1 MEWTK
6 VFLIAPIARA
16 WQFRELIKA
25 ILFRELA
32 ARFRGSAFGW
42 MWAVAAPVFQ
52 MLIYTVVFSGIVMV
66 ARPMHPTP
74 FGTRA
79 LIVFS
84 GITVFNL
91 FLELLLRA
99 PGLLHEHAGFIK
111 KSIFPTET
119 LAWIAVFR
127 ALVYSGVSFAVLLVF
142 EVVMT
147 HQLPLTVLMVP
158 VVLAPIIL
166 LLLGVTWFLMALGAF
181 TRDISHLV
189 ATVVPVFMWITPVFY
204 ASSDAPAGARGWML
218 FNIMG
223 DYIELFRDVVLRGL
237 PLTQNLDLFLICS
250 GISYVVFIGGYTV
263 FMRYKSII
271 VDVI

>member
-1 MEWTK
+1 VDK

-32 ARFRGSAFGW
+32 ARFRGSALGW
-42 MWAVAAPVFQ
+42 MWAVAAPVFT
-52 MLIYTVVFSGIVMV
+52 MLVYTVVFSGIFAMSS
-66 ARPMHPTP
+66 AHKPAP

-84 GITVFNL
+84 GITLFNL
-91 FLELLLRA
+91 FVELLYRA
-99 PGLLHEHAGFIK
+99 PGLLHEHASFIK

-127 ALVYSGVSFAVLLVF
+127 ALVYSGVSFAVLLVCQF
-142 EVVMT
+142 AMT
-147 HQLPLTVLMVP
+147 RQLPVTVLFVP
-158 VVLAPIIL
+158 VLVVPITL

-181 TRDISHLV
+181 TRDITHLM

-204 ASSDAPAGARGWML
+204 STPDIPVPMQNVMRI
-218 FNIMG
+218 NIMA
-223 DYIELFRDVVLRGL
+223 DYIEMFRDLALYGR
-237 PLTQNLDLFLICS
+237 PLNLDLFVPCLA
-250 GISYVVFIGGYTV
+250 ISYVVFIVGYTV

>member
-42 MWAVAAPVFQ
+42 AWAVAAPVFQ

-66 ARPMHPTP
+66 ARPSQHPTA
-74 FGTRA
+74 FGARA

-91 FLELLLRA
+91 FVELLLRA

-142 EVVMT
+142 EFAMT
-147 HQLPLTVLMVP
+147 RQLPATVLLIPVLVVP
-158 VVLAPIIL
+158 IVL

-189 ATVVPVFMWITPVFY
+189 ATVVPIFMWITPVFY
-204 ASSDAPAGARGWML
+204 ALADAPAGLRSWMHI
-218 FNIMG
+218 NIMG
-223 DYIELFRDVVLRGL
+223 DYIEMFRDMVLRGL
-237 PLTQNLDLFLICS
+237 PMDLNLFLACS
-250 GISYVVFIGGYTV
+250 AISYVVFIVGYTV

>member
-42 MWAVAAPVFQ
+42 LWAVAAPVFQ

-66 ARPMHPTP
+66 ARAQQHPAP

-91 FLELLLRA
+91 FVELLMRA
-99 PGLLHEHAGFIK
+99 PSLLHEHAGFIK

-142 EVVMT
+142 EFAMT
-147 HQLPLTVLMVP
+147 RQVPATVLFVP
-158 VVLAPIIL
+158 LLVAPIIL

-204 ASSDAPAGARGWML
+204 PLSDAPAGVRDWL
-218 FNIMG
+218 QLNIMG

-237 PLTQNLDLFLICS
+237 PLNLDLYLTCS
-250 GISYVVFIGGYTV
+250 GISYVVCLVGYTV

>member
-1 MEWTK
+1 M
-6 VFLIAPIARA
+6 FLIAPIARA

-42 MWAVAAPVFQ
+42 LWAVAAPVFQ
-52 MLIYTVVFSGIVMV
+52 MLIYTVVFSGIVLV
-66 ARPMHPTP
+66 SRAQHPTP

-91 FLELLLRA
+91 FLELLYRA

-142 EVVMT
+142 EFAMT
-147 HQLPLTVLMVP
+147 RQVPATVLFVP
-158 VVLAPIIL
+158 VLIAPIIL
-166 LLLGVTWFLMALGAF
+166 LLLGATWFLMALGAF
-181 TRDISHLV
+181 TRDITHLV

-204 ASSDAPAGARGWML
+204 PLSDVPAGMRDWMRL
-218 FNIMG
+218 NIMS
-223 DYIELFRDVVLRGL
+223 DYIEMFRDVVLYGL
-237 PLTQNLDLFLICS
+237 PFNLELFLTCS
-250 GISYVVFIGGYTV
+250 AISYVIFLVGYTV

>member
-1 MEWTK
+1 

-16 WQFRELIKA
+16 WQFRQLIKA

-42 MWAVAAPVFQ
+42 AWAVAAPVFQ

-66 ARPMHPTP
+66 ARPMQHSTT
-74 FGTRA
+74 FGARA

-91 FLELLLRA
+91 FVELLMRA
-99 PGLLHEHAGFIK
+99 PTLLHEHAGFIK

-127 ALVYSGVSFAVLLVF
+127 ALVYAGVSFVVLLAFEFAMTRQMPATVLLV
-142 EVVMT
+142 
-147 HQLPLTVLMVP
+147 PVLV
-158 VVLAPIIL
+158 APIVL
-166 LLLGVTWFLMALGAF
+166 LLLGITWFLMALGAF
-181 TRDISHLV
+181 TKDISHLV

-204 ASSDAPAGARGWML
+204 AASDAPTGVRGWMRL
-218 FNIMG
+218 NIMG
-223 DYIELFRDVVLRGL
+223 DYIEMFRDAVLRGL
-237 PLTQNLDLFLICS
+237 PLDLGTYGTCS
-250 GISYVVFIGGYTV
+250 AISYVVCLVGYTV

-271 VDVI
+271 VDVL

>member
-32 ARFRGSAFGW
+32 SRFRGSAFGW
-42 MWAVAAPVFQ
+42 AWAVAAPVFQ
-52 MLIYTVVFSGIVMV
+52 MLIYTVVFSGLVMV
-66 ARPMHPTP
+66 ARPQAPQAT

-84 GITVFNL
+84 GMTVFNL
-91 FLELLLRA
+91 FMELLIRA
-99 PGLLHEHAGFIK
+99 PTLLHEHAGFIK

-127 ALVYSGVSFAVLLVF
+127 ALVYSCVSFAVLLVF
-142 EVVMT
+142 EFAMT
-147 HQLPLTVLMVP
+147 GQVPATVLLVP
-158 VVLAPIIL
+158 ALVVPIIL

-181 TRDISHLV
+181 TKDVSHLV
-189 ATVVPVFMWITPVFY
+189 ATVVPIFMWITPVFY
-204 ASSDAPAGARGWML
+204 PLSDAPVALRGWL
-218 FNIMG
+218 QLNIIG
-223 DYIELFRDVVLRGL
+223 DYIELFRDVVLHGL
-237 PLTQNLDLFLICS
+237 PLNLNLYLTYS
-250 GISYVVFIGGYTV
+250 AISYVVFLVGYTI

-271 VDVI
+271 VDVL

>member
-1 MEWTK
+1 M
-6 VFLIAPIARA
+6 FLIAPIARA

-32 ARFRGSAFGW
+32 SRFRGSAFGW
-42 MWAVAAPVFQ
+42 AWAVASPVFQ

-66 ARPMHPTP
+66 ARPVHPTP

-91 FLELLLRA
+91 FVELLLRA
-99 PGLLHEHAGFIK
+99 PTLLHEHAGFIK

-127 ALVYSGVSFAVLLVF
+127 ALVYAAVSFAVLLVF
-142 EVVMT
+142 EFAMT
-147 HQLPLTVLMVP
+147 RQVPATVLLTP
-158 VVLAPIIL
+158 VILVPIIL

-181 TRDISHLV
+181 TKDISHLV
-189 ATVVPVFMWITPVFY
+189 ATVVPVLMWITPVFY
-204 ASSDAPAGARGWML
+204 DLSYVPPAMRGWMF

-237 PLTQNLDLFLICS
+237 PLDLNVYLTCS
-250 GISYVVFIGGYTV
+250 AISYVVFLVGYTV

-271 VDVI
+271 VDVL